1 MFSYK
6 TAAISLAALGA
17 SIYGVQEKD
26 TFLAEKTTSQIEESV
41 RNLDDWEDAWADAWD
56 DWEDWDTSG
65 DWYYNDDWE
74 EDWEDLA
81 GAATGMAV
89 GLLIIII
96 LIPICICVGVG
107 VCIWCCVKKANEAK
121 KETVQV
127 VVAQPGQTVQ
137 AQ

>member
-1 MFSYK
+1 MFSYR
-6 TAAISLAALGA
+6 TAALSLAALGA

-26 TFLAEKTTSQIEESV
+26 TFLAEGINNQIEEQF
-41 RNLDDWEDAWADAWD
+41 RNLDDTWDEDYWMSLYGDMTGWEEWNSADDYWD
-56 DWEDWDTSG
+56 YS
-65 DWYYNDDWE
+65 DWYYNEDWE

-107 VCIWCCVKKANEAK
+107 VCIWCCVKKGKEA
-121 KETVQV
+121 
-127 VVAQPGQTVQ
+127 AQQT
-137 AQ
+137 